1 MSSSAIPAQIPSA
14 RVHWV
19 DSQLRLDSFPG
30 TFRRHGRYLYLRA
43 DRTDGVT
50 ADGHVVDGLQL
61 VRTDD
66 RNPTR
71 IESRGLALRG
81 VQDHGSVGVELLA
94 RTGSAR

>member
-1 MSSSAIPAQIPSA
+1 MSSTVIPIDPTAPES
-14 RVHWV
+14 VHWV
-19 DSQLRLDSFPG
+19 DSQLRVAGVPG

-43 DRTDGVT
+43 DRTDGVI

-71 IESRGLALRG
+71 LESHGVTLRG
-81 VQDHGSVGVELLA
+81 VQSLGSVGVQRVALGA
-94 RTGSAR
+94 